1 MCQGL
6 DRRMNLPNGVINLT
20 CMLLYTLLR
29 TANLHGYEDWF
40 RKILTN
46 TKKQAA

>member
-6 DRRMNLPNGVINLT
+6 YRRLNLPNGVMNLT
-20 CMLLYTLLR
+20 RMLHYALPR

-40 RKILTN
+40 RTISTN
-46 TKKQAA
+46 TRKQAA